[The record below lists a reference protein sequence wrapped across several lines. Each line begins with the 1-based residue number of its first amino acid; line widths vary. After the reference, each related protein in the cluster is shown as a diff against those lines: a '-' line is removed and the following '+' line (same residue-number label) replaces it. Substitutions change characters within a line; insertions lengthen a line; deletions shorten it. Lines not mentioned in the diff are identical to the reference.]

1 MIPRYQRILFW
12 ILLCSSIVMVIALI
26 WLHRRA
32 HATINADNTPL
43 AAPSSSGTESVP
55 FAVVND
61 DDGTITSTD
70 RDVALPSTP
79 AIRARAL
86 LEKLLAD
93 YALPGSSHPIPG
105 GIAVN
110 DVFLVDLPLSAPA
123 STTGDSVR
131 PALTKEEEADP
142 LTHSTGQLAVV
153 NLRSSWVENHPSG
166 IQTEQLTLLSILG
179 TLHANLSTIT
189 QVRFLV
195 DGLPRPTLAGHVNL
209 TRTYACIDT
218 TNTTETQ

>member
-12 ILLCSSIVMVIALI
+12 ILLGSSIVMVIALI

-123 STTGDSVR
+123 SSAEDRPIR
-131 PALTKEEEADP
+131 PALTKEEAADP
-142 LTHSTGQLAVV
+142 LTHGTGQLAVV
-153 NLRSSWVENHPSG
+153 NLRSSWIENHPSG

-179 TLHANLSTIT
+179 TLHTNLPTIT

-218 TNTTETQ
+218 T